1 SSRMEKQIGKVI
13 SLVSFLFF
21 LKGKYSGEAL
31 AAFKEAL
38 VDPNGVLDSWDP
50 SLVNPC
56 TWFRVTCNS
65 DDFVM
70 RIDLE
75 NASLRGRLVP
85 HLASL
90 RHLQYLF
97 SDLAA
102 TLVTYQSSFRL
113 VEADLFHIYRE
124 LNNNLL
130 SGSIPREL
138 GELKELISLDLYD
151 NYLTGTIPD
160 TLSELNSL
168 RFLRL
173 NSNLLSGSIP
183 ESLTCLSNLKVIDFS
198 DNNLSGRVPSD
209 GSFARMSSKR
219 CEDVL

>member
-1 SSRMEKQIGKVI
+1 MRRRSVSAVRLVTLVVVALLFENGKANRE
-13 SLVSFLFF
+13 
-21 LKGKYSGEAL
+21 GEAL

-90 RHLQYLF
+90 RHLQYL
-97 SDLAA
+97 
-102 TLVTYQSSFRL
+102 
-113 VEADLFHIYRE
+113 E

-160 TLSELNSL
+160 TLSELDSL

-198 DNNLSGRVPSD
+198 DNNLSGRVPND
-209 GSFARMSSKR
+209 GPFARMSSKSFQGNSGLCGPSVGR
-219 CEDVL
+219 KC